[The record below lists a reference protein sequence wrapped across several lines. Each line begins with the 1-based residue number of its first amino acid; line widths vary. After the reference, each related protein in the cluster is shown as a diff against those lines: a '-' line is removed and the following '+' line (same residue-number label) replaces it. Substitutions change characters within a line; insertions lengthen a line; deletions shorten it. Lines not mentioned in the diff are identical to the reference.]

1 MAKKAVVKFTGGMG
15 DGELRDF
22 TVGNVYHAHLPSF
35 GELDKD
41 GLAVRNDDELW
52 VVADDA
58 GDEVVTNVSSG
69 FEVLWSEK

>member
-1 MAKKAVVKFTGGMG
+1 MTKKAVVKFTGGMST
-15 DGELRDF
+15 GELRDF

-35 GELDKD
+35 GEIDKD
-41 GLAVRNDDELW
+41 GLAVRSNDELW

-58 GDEVVTNVSSG
+58 GDEVVTNVSRG

>member
-1 MAKKAVVKFTGGMG
+1 MAKKAVVKFTGGFG
-15 DGELRDF
+15 NGELRDF
-22 TVGNVYHAHLPSF
+22 TVGNVYHAYLPSL
-35 GELDKD
+35 GEIDKD
-41 GLAVRNDDELW
+41 GLSVRKDDELW